1 MAPLHFL
8 KLIKLGEKNKPEK
21 LTALRTGEGQEVTIS
36 LFLSFSLFLF
46 FFLGLH
52 SWQMDVPRLG
62 VELELQLPAYTT
74 ATVKQDPSHICDLH
88 HNSWKHRSLTH

>member
-46 FFLGLH
+46 FF
-52 SWQMDVPRLG
+52 
-62 VELELQLPAYTT
+62 
-74 ATVKQDPSHICDLH
+74 
-88 HNSWKHRSLTH
+88 